1 MQKLKEHA
9 IASLQRLMPLP
20 TGPSESPAEQ
30 QERYQSDPFGYLG
43 SCRERFGDV
52 FTARHEQ
59 PTAPRVFISNPD
71 DVQAVFG
78 EPANPMAASA
88 KAALGAYG
96 DRSVVL
102 LEGDEHLQRRR
113 LMLPAFHGEKLTF
126 HELTIAEIANREV
139 DSWPLKQPL
148 ALLPRMRALTLQVI
162 LRSIFGVS
170 DPDVLSLIVE
180 PIGRGAG
187 LTELREVIDS
197 WMLGEIDARRSDP
210 QLAERG
216 DVLSML
222 ILARFDDGSEI
233 DDAEICDQLF
243 TLLNASYE
251 TTATALAWTID
262 LLLHNRPALERLLD
276 ELEDG
281 ESDEYL
287 RCVVKESLRLRPVLM
302 LTGRELAADLET
314 ETLSLPAGTIV
325 SAAIGL
331 INTRP
336 DLYPEPFAFKPE
348 RFLENPPT
356 TYGWLPYGG
365 GTRRCL
371 GAAFAEL
378 QIRVVLRS
386 IFSLRTLAAESD
398 EMEAPRMRGITLTP
412 PNGVRVIA
420 SPRDNHAVLK

>member
-1 MQKLKEHA
+1 MTL
-9 IASLQRLMPLP
+9 PLP
-20 TGPSESPAEQ
+20 PGPSEAPADQ
-30 QERYQSDPFGYLG
+30 QEQYQSDPFGYLG
-43 SCRERFGDV
+43 SCRDRFGDA
-52 FTARHEQ
+52 FTTRHAQ
-59 PTAPRVFISNPD
+59 PVVPRVFISNPA
-71 DVQAVFG
+71 DVQAVFA
-78 EPANPMAASA
+78 EPANPMASAA
-88 KAALGAYG
+88 KAAVGAYG

-113 LMLPAFHGEKLTF
+113 LMLPAFHGEKLSF
-126 HELTIAEIANREV
+126 HELTIAEIANAEV
-139 DSWPLKQPL
+139 EGWPLEQPF

-162 LRSIFGVS
+162 LSSIFGVS

-197 WMLGEIDARRSDP
+197 WMLCEIDARRSDP

-233 DDAEICDQLF
+233 DDAEIGDQLF

-262 LLLHNRPALERLLD
+262 LLLHNGPSLERLLAEID
-276 ELEDG
+276 EG

-302 LTGRELAADLET
+302 VTGRELAADLET

-348 RFLENPPT
+348 RFLEDPPT

-378 QIRVVLRS
+378 QMRVVLRS
-386 IFSLRTLAAESD
+386 IFSLRTLVAESD

>member
-1 MQKLKEHA
+1 
-9 IASLQRLMPLP
+9 
-20 TGPSESPAEQ
+20 
-30 QERYQSDPFGYLG
+30 
-43 SCRERFGDV
+43 
-52 FTARHEQ
+52 
-59 PTAPRVFISNPD
+59 
-71 DVQAVFG
+71 
-78 EPANPMAASA
+78 
-88 KAALGAYG
+88 
-96 DRSVVL
+96 
-102 LEGDEHLQRRR
+102 
-113 LMLPAFHGEKLTF
+113 
-126 HELTIAEIANREV
+126 
-139 DSWPLKQPL
+139 
-148 ALLPRMRALTLQVI
+148 
-162 LRSIFGVS
+162 
-170 DPDVLSLIVE
+170 
-180 PIGRGAG
+180 
-187 LTELREVIDS
+187 
-197 WMLGEIDARRSDP
+197 MLGEIDARRSDP

-356 TYGWLPYGG
+356 TYGWLTYGG